1 MKKFS
6 LIIAIYFAFIL
17 IWSIFLEDSQRGS
30 FLSIETSIWNI
41 RIIYG
46 VLSAVFILVY
56 FIQINRST
64 KSY

>member
-46 VLSAVFILVY
+46 VLSAVFY
-56 FIQINRST
+56 FGIFYTKKQIH
-64 KSY
+64 